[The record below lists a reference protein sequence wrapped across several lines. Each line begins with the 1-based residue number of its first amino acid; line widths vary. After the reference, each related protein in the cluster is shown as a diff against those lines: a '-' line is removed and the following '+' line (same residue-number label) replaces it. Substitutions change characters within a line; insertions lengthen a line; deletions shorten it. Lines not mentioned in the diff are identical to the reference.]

1 MQNVLRSW
9 LPLCGRRRLGSR
21 LLLIEG
27 RRRPFSSKSREG
39 DAQKLKV
46 VCGSSGSIDVDLY
59 NAPALQSPSSPLIIY
74 LPPTGVHLRSG
85 HPPIP
90 SYLFHHSA
98 ALATIN
104 YRWNIPSPTTNST
117 KSPSPTLSTHPSFK
131 THAFPTPLH
140 DTLHAYTHLL
150 SLLSSSSQP
159 QTPSSS
165 SSPFSPRPLTFYG
178 QTATKAIQRPILLY
192 GTYLSASL
200 ATSLALTE
208 TFTSK
213 HLPTRIA
220 GLLVR
225 DGFYEWTSIA
235 TSSPPPAPFLS
246 PESGDG
252 GWDSKTL
259 FHLRDKLFSTP
270 DSAFDAFASPV
281 LFFRTAGLGVPKM
294 WPVSSSE
301 PSSSTSPSP
310 SSNPLMLHDEDEST
324 FYPRPDPSLVTDM
337 DIEEFE
343 TGRRGRDGGTL
354 ELEVSRKANL
364 KFPPRDSGLKIP
376 RSLFLYT
383 SPEASPR
390 TEQEKEGEQA
400 KVGTTQKQA
409 RRQARRKVDVHV
421 DLDAQSEEISPRV
434 QAEEMVRLMRR
445 SVQLHEFK
453 ERVQWDE
460 DLDPESAAE
469 KRVGISGVGGLK
481 EEETVVRAWIEDIL
495 DA

>member
-1 MQNVLRSW
+1 LR
-9 LPLCGRRRLGSR
+9 
-21 LLLIEG
+21 
-27 RRRPFSSKSREG
+27 
-39 DAQKLKV
+39 
-46 VCGSSGSIDVDLY
+46 
-59 NAPALQSPSSPLIIY
+59 
-74 LPPTGVHLRSG
+74 
-85 HPPIP
+85 
-90 SYLFHHSA
+90 
-98 ALATIN
+98 
-104 YRWNIPSPTTNST
+104 
-117 KSPSPTLSTHPSFK
+117 
-131 THAFPTPLH
+131 
-140 DTLHAYTHLL
+140 
-150 SLLSSSSQP
+150 
-159 QTPSSS
+159 
-165 SSPFSPRPLTFYG
+165 
-178 QTATKAIQRPILLY
+178 
-192 GTYLSASL
+192 
-200 ATSLALTE
+200 
-208 TFTSK
+208 
-213 HLPTRIA
+213 
-220 GLLVR
+220 
-225 DGFYEWTSIA
+225 
-235 TSSPPPAPFLS
+235 
-246 PESGDG
+246 
-252 GWDSKTL
+252 
-259 FHLRDKLFSTP
+259 
-270 DSAFDAFASPV
+270 
-281 LFFRTAGLGVPKM
+281 
-294 WPVSSSE
+294 
-301 PSSSTSPSP
+301 
-310 SSNPLMLHDEDEST
+310 
-324 FYPRPDPSLVTDM
+324 
-337 DIEEFE
+337 